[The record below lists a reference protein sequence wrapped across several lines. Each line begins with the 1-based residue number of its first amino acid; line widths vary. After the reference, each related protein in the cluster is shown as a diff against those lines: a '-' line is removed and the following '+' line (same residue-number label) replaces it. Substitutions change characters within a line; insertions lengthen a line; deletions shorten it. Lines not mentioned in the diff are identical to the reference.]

1 MLDET
6 YKTLARKRAQLK
18 EGIEKLS
25 DIDIKKYQK
34 LWRAIELPEKKAII
48 GAEDGSL
55 NHRRYKNFVIYA
67 VNAIALVYN
76 GSFREIKHSDIN
88 ILYPYKNI
96 EERLNLYRTIFELK
110 TALEALDE
118 AEVFLLD
125 GSMLSDIGYLKHFGK
140 WLGEEEKREVLEFA
154 PELERIGG
162 VEIASMRFAGQFE
175 GEHKFEKIMFLE
187 YLEFLSSL
195 ARLLE
200 EGIEKLIGISKLSTK
215 SSFMEDLPDIAVF
228 EEISK
233 KQGYSKP
240 RYEPLTSQVMGK
252 FPIHEELFKSLV
264 FTTFYARFEDKKG
277 VFLLELPREIKDEEI
292 LEILCKIKS
301 TCVEGYPYFLTKA
314 HKSVAI
320 TNRDMENIFA
330 SLGIHA
336 KTGREMLE

>member
-6 YKTLARKRAQLK
+6 YETLARKRAQLR
-18 EGIEKLS
+18 EEIEKLS
-25 DIDIKKYQK
+25 DIGSEKYSQ
-34 LWRAIELPEKKAII
+34 LWREVEIPERKAII

-76 GSFREIKHSDIN
+76 GSFQEIKHSDIN

-110 TALEALDE
+110 TALEVLDE
-118 AEVFLLD
+118 AELFLLD
-125 GSMLSDIGYLKHFGK
+125 GSMLSDVGYLKRFGR
-140 WLGEEEKREVLEFA
+140 WLGEEEKREVLELA
-154 PELERIGG
+154 PELEKIEG
-162 VEIASMRFAGQFE
+162 VEIASMRFAAQFE

-200 EGIEKLIGISKLSTK
+200 EGIEKLVAISKLSTK
-215 SSFMEDLPDIAVF
+215 SSFAEDLPDIAVF

-233 KQGYSKP
+233 KQGYSRP
-240 RYEPLTSQVMGK
+240 EYEPLTSQVMGK
-252 FPIHEELFKSLV
+252 FSVYEELFKSLV

-301 TCVEGYPYFLTKA
+301 TCIDGYPYFLTKA
-314 HKSVAI
+314 HKSVVI
-320 TNRDMENIFA
+320 TNRDMENIFT
-330 SLGIHA
+330 SLGIYA